1 MAIIVTVLLRWF
13 VLIICAD
20 QKIAVQVMPNPY
32 MDKLNV
38 NFESKNSGKAEIRM
52 ISASG
57 TLVKKLE
64 SSINKGSN
72 SLQLQDLSSQ
82 LPGMY
87 VVNIIVD
94 GQSIGSQ
101 KIIKN

>member
-1 MAIIVTVLLRWF
+1 
-13 VLIICAD
+13 
-20 QKIAVQVMPNPY
+20 MPNPY

-38 NFESKNSGKAEIRM
+38 NFDSKNNGKAEIRM

-57 TLVKKLE
+57 TIVKKIE
-64 SSINKGSN
+64 TTINKGFN
-72 SLQLQDLSSQ
+72 NVQLLDLSSQ

-87 VVNIIVD
+87 VVNIVVN
-94 GQSIGSQ
+94 GESIGSQ

>member
-1 MAIIVTVLLRWF
+1 MS
-13 VLIICAD
+13 D

-32 MDKLNV
+32 MDNLNV
-38 NFESKNSGKAEIRM
+38 TFGSKNSGKAEIQM

-57 TLVKKLE
+57 TMVKKTV
-64 SSINKGSN
+64 STINKGFN
-72 SLQLQDLSSQ
+72 NVQLKDLSSQ

-87 VVNIIVD
+87 VVNIVVN

-101 KIIKN
+101 KIIKTN